1 MEPRARSRGA
11 RQRRGAAAGGGAR
24 RDERDVVAAAEPRRA
39 RPAGMRAQERLAA
52 AEEQWKERDRLG
64 AATARRPGADAE
76 SRSVDAEHRSVDTEQ
91 RRIAALEDTLKGCLS
106 EIAAMQERE
115 QLLLRQFDAM
125 GARVDSITSGAA
137 AATAARAGDV
147 VAALL
152 DTAPTEAGGAVAGD
166 HPPRP
171 WTAHKA
177 GNGLTYYYNEETHQS
192 TWDRPYPEP
201 EEAAAPSDSGPPPD
215 RPRPSSREDVSEWAA
230 LEKKARVTFERK
242 TVKETRAQFQKVTM
256 RLKELEQSESDFER
270 TLIDQVSELRGEFA
284 TLQQKIS
291 HKAKF
296 MPFADELGRVQDEH
310 AKFGADYAE
319 FCEKYSSFTRRDA
332 EHEAVKQK
340 LESSLSQQR
349 AHMEEFDE
357 RCAPLARLCAARSP
371 GTDNVRA
378 GQVLVDA

>member
-1 MEPRARSRGA
+1 
-11 RQRRGAAAGGGAR
+11 
-24 RDERDVVAAAEPRRA
+24 
-39 RPAGMRAQERLAA
+39 
-52 AEEQWKERDRLG
+52 
-64 AATARRPGADAE
+64 
-76 SRSVDAEHRSVDTEQ
+76 
-91 RRIAALEDTLKGCLS
+91 
-106 EIAAMQERE
+106 
-115 QLLLRQFDAM
+115 
-125 GARVDSITSGAA
+125 
-137 AATAARAGDV
+137 
-147 VAALL
+147 
-152 DTAPTEAGGAVAGD
+152 
-166 HPPRP
+166 RP
-171 WTAHKA
+171 WTAHTA

-201 EEAAAPSDSGPPPD
+201 EEAAATSDSGPPPD

-357 RCAPLARLCAARSP
+357 RCAPLLPACPPRVLQEL
-371 GTDNVRA
+371 TMH
-378 GQVLVDA
+378 VLVRYSWMREHSAQQAADAAALRTHLHDEVSLCKSMSLDLEAGLKEMKGQLVTEEDLLQSTEGLHAQLKDAKEQTRDALDRQTEEVRDQLLKLEAATNDR